1 MSVVGL
7 AVDVAVVVVLQ
18 RGVEHVH
25 HELAAAGQPQ
35 RCIPRR
41 DVLLDLERDA
51 LVGDPRC
58 ELDEHICVGDG
69 WWHRQFGRQTQVAR
83 RQQVAQVGRHDV
95 VHDGANQ
102 GQHAV
107 SHIVVVDQFAERV
120 GCAAAVPGALPR
132 IRCSCLTTGSSRM
145 KPMSTSLA
153 DVHACD

>member
-83 RQQVAQVGRHDV
+83 RQQAAQVGRHYV
-95 VHDGANQ
+95 VH
-102 GQHAV
+102 QHAV
-107 SHIVVVDQFAERV
+107 SRIVVVDQLAERV
-120 GCAAAVPGALPR
+120 GCAAAGPGALPR
-132 IRCSCLTTGSSRM
+132 IRGSCLTIGSSRLS
-145 KPMSTSLA
+145 PMSTSLA
-153 DVHACD
+153 FGGVLGSCCSN